1 MENNSSSSSNNDN
14 NNNDNNNNEKIKLCG
29 LVLGPLHRS
38 MLLTSLQKV
47 THQVPGSKSSPKHHH
62 PFGPGRGRQLQPV
75 ALQQL
80 PAAVQS
86 PGSTASW
93 CGVDWQIGSGGE
105 SHKQLF
111 DSLFPFP
118 YRTKQMP
125 AEETSLQRE
134 RCWAFSL

>member
-1 MENNSSSSSNNDN
+1 MTIIIMKRSNSVAW
-14 NNNDNNNNEKIKLCG
+14 LWVPCTG
-29 LVLGPLHRS
+29 ACCC
-38 MLLTSLQKV
+38 TSLEKV
-47 THQVPGSKSSPKHHH
+47 THQVPSSKSSPKHHH
-62 PFGPGRGRQLQPV
+62 PFGPGRGRQLQLV

-86 PGSTASW
+86 LGRAASW
-93 CGVDWQIGSGGE
+93 CGVDWQIGSGRE

-111 DSLFPFP
+111 DSLFPLP